1 MSGAF
6 DWSEAQ
12 RAAQV
17 RFRRFVDAEIRPQAA
32 RADAQGRLPA
42 DLPRRLGA
50 AGLLLGAGLDA
61 VELGLLHAE
70 VGAACASTRSL
81 LTVQGMVAGAIARW
95 GSTAQRERW
104 LGPLARGERVA
115 AFALSEAEAG
125 SDALAL
131 QCAAQ
136 AEDGGWRLMGSK
148 AWTSFAQIADVFLV
162 VARSGSELTA
172 FLIGRDTPG
181 LTLEALPAG
190 LGLRAVMGA
199 DLRLGDCRIGADA
212 RLGGR
217 GFGFAAVAAGAL
229 DFGRYSIA
237 CGAAG
242 AAAECLSLA
251 LVHARERV
259 QFGRPIGEHGAV
271 QGLLA
276 RMLAAVQTA
285 RLQCARAGTLRQ
297 TGDPRAG
304 AETLLAKYQA
314 TRALSAV
321 AADAVQVLGARGC
334 AAGHPA
340 ERHYRD
346 AKVLEIIEGTTQIH
360 EWLLAREAL
369 DGSWELPAVQS
380 G

>member
-1 MSGAF
+1 MSTAF
-6 DWSEAQ
+6 DGNQSQRSAQ
-12 RAAQV
+12 T
-17 RFRRFVDAEIRPQAA
+17 RFRAFVDAEIRPQAVC
-32 RADAQGRLPA
+32 ADAQGRLPA

-50 AGLLLGAGLDA
+50 AGLLLGDGLDA

-95 GSTAQRERW
+95 GGAAQRERW

-115 AFALSEAEAG
+115 AFALSEPEAG
-125 SDALAL
+125 SDALSL

-136 AEDGGWRLMGSK
+136 SDDAGWRLSGRK
-148 AWTSFAQIADVFLV
+148 AWISFAQIADVYLLI
-162 VARSGSELTA
+162 ARTGSDLTA
-172 FLIGRDTPG
+172 FLVERDTPG

-199 DLRLGDCRIGADA
+199 DLRLDGCRLPADA
-212 RLGGR
+212 RIGGR
-217 GFGFAAVAAGAL
+217 GFGYAAVAAGAL
-229 DFGRYSIA
+229 DFGRYSVA

-242 AAAECLSLA
+242 AAADCLAHALA
-251 LVHARERV
+251 HARERV

-276 RMLAAVQTA
+276 RMLAAVQTG
-285 RLQCARAGTLRQ
+285 RLQCVRAGTLRQ
-297 TGDPRAG
+297 ADDPRAR

-314 TRALSAV
+314 TRALTAV

-334 AAGHPA
+334 SAGHPV

-360 EWLLAREAL
+360 EAL
-369 DGSWELPAVQS
+369 DGAWDLPGVQ
-380 G
+380 

>member
-1 MSGAF
+1 MSGEF
-6 DWSEAQ
+6 DWSESQ
-12 RAAQV
+12 RAAQA
-17 RFRRFVDAEIRPQAA
+17 RFRAFADAEIRPQAV
-32 RADAQGRLPA
+32 RADAEGQLPA

-50 AGLLLGAGLDA
+50 AGLLLGDGLDA

-95 GSTAQRERW
+95 GSATQRARW
-104 LGPLARGERVA
+104 LGPLARGECVA

-131 QCAAQ
+131 ECAAQ
-136 AEDGGWRLMGSK
+136 ADDAGWRLDGRK
-148 AWTSFAQIADVFLV
+148 AWTSFAQIADVCLV
-162 VARSGSELTA
+162 VARTGSDLTA
-172 FLIGRDTPG
+172 FLVERDTPG
-181 LTLEALPAG
+181 LAREALPAG

-199 DLRLGDCRIGADA
+199 NLHFKECRLPADA

-217 GFGFAAVAAGAL
+217 GFGYAAVAAGAL
-229 DFGRYSIA
+229 DFGRYSVG

-242 AAAECLSLA
+242 AAADCRAQALA
-251 LVHARERV
+251 HARERV

-276 RMLAAVQTA
+276 RMLAAVQSA
-285 RLQCARAGTLRQ
+285 RLQCARAGALRQ
-297 TGDPRAG
+297 AGDPRAG

-334 AAGHPA
+334 AAGHPV

-346 AKVLEIIEGTTQIH
+346 ARVLEIIEGTTQVH

-369 DGSWELPAVQS
+369 GGAWNLRADQ
-380 G
+380 

>member
-1 MSGAF
+1 MSTAF
-6 DWSEAQ
+6 DGNQSQRSAQ
-12 RAAQV
+12 T
-17 RFRRFVDAEIRPQAA
+17 RFRAFVDAEIRPQAVC
-32 RADAQGRLPA
+32 ADAQGRLSA

-50 AGLLLGAGLDA
+50 AGLLLGDGLDA

-95 GSTAQRERW
+95 GGAAQRERW

-115 AFALSEAEAG
+115 AFALSEPEAG
-125 SDALAL
+125 SDALSL

-136 AEDGGWRLMGSK
+136 SDDAGWRLSGRK
-148 AWTSFAQIADVFLV
+148 AWISFAQIADVYLLI
-162 VARSGSELTA
+162 ARSGSDLTA
-172 FLIGRDTPG
+172 FLVERNTPG

-199 DLRLGDCRIGADA
+199 DLRLDGCRLPADA
-212 RLGGR
+212 RIGGR
-217 GFGFAAVAAGAL
+217 GFGYAAVAAGAL
-229 DFGRYSIA
+229 DFGRYSVA

-242 AAAECLSLA
+242 AAADCLAHALA
-251 LVHARERV
+251 HARERV

-276 RMLAAVQTA
+276 RMLAAVQTG
-285 RLQCARAGTLRQ
+285 RLQCVRAGTLRQ
-297 TGDPRAG
+297 AGDPRAR

-314 TRALSAV
+314 TRALTAV

-334 AAGHPA
+334 SAGHPV

-369 DGSWELPAVQS
+369 DGAWDLPGV
-380 G
+380 